1 MCPFLLSDSK
11 EVALKKIEAILAQS
25 RLELFRKLIF
35 KIADIH
41 TFEAGPDISTERPAI
56 FSLEPS

>member
-1 MCPFLLSDSK
+1 MLSDSK